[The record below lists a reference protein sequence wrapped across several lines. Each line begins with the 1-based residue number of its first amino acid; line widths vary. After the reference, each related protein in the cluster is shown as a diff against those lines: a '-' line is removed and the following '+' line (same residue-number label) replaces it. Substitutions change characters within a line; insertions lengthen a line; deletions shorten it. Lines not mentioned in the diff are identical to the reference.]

1 MVFNRLESASCDDY
15 IKMGSIL
22 NVSEKSQHFKNN
34 LIFLAADLLWLQTE
48 SSIEIQ
54 EKWL

>member
-1 MVFNRLESASCDDY
+1 MVFNRLESASCDDF

-22 NVSEKSQHFKNN
+22 NVSEKSKHFKNN
-34 LIFLAADLLWLQTE
+34 LTFAAADLLWLQTE
-48 SSIEIQ
+48 ASLEIQ